1 MVMPLFTG
9 PVAGS
14 YSRRHMPQPK
24 SGDGPWGDA
33 IRYWL
38 LRRGMQQADLV
49 RTIKAMNG
57 TTTANTLSTAFRG
70 LDCNT
75 RTLRI
80 IAAALKVTIDEVL
93 VSPDRKS
100 DVEARK
106 AFVQEVTERVVRDLE
121 LATRPAPPVPS
132 VDEAIEQLHRATRAK
147 EASEQRRGSRI
158 KKTHASR
165 KK

>member
-1 MVMPLFTG
+1 MPLFTG
-9 PVAGS
+9 SAAGG

-38 LRRGMQQADLV
+38 TRRGMQQADLV
-49 RTIKAMNG
+49 RAIKGLNG
-57 TTTANTLSTAFRG
+57 TTTPNTLSTAFRG

-80 IAAALKVTIDEVL
+80 IATALKVSLDEVL
-93 VSPDRKS
+93 ISPDRKS

-106 AFVQEVTERVVRDLE
+106 AFVAEVTERVVRDLE
-121 LATRPAPPVPS
+121 LTTRPTPPVPS
-132 VDEAIEQLHRATRAK
+132 VDEAIQQLHRATRAK
-147 EASEQRRGSRI
+147 EDSERQLRGSRE
-158 KKTHASR
+158 KKLRANR